1 MPNCAPNLD
10 AAFARLRGLHQRPAT
25 LRKPA
30 RACIRTARSGASG
43 FGVLMR
49 NFLTRF

>member
-1 MPNCAPNLD
+1 MPEIRRTIF